1 VWCFR
6 TPGRLAAVWVAFLVV
21 AVFGLMSCTREVSG
35 SSVKSSVDLGSVL
48 LDADEIDDVMGTSGS
63 EVLDEGNA
71 PDDTIDANPPECHG
85 LVYIA
90 GEIEYGATNFTA
102 MRWRIVGA
110 ENVGAV
116 VEMVA
121 QLPSVAKADEFID
134 EQTKAWEG
142 CADEVITT
150 KDKVGTSTTE
160 DRVTAV
166 RGRPHIVISST
177 LPLSSGMPC
186 QHVLQAVSNV
196 ILDVSVCRNNV
207 SDPAE
212 AIASK
217 LADRVQPG

>member
-1 VWCFR
+1 MCRFR
-6 TPGRLAAVWVAFLVV
+6 TSGRLAAVWVAFLVV
-21 AVFGLMSCTREVSG
+21 AAFGLMSCTREVSG
-35 SSVKSSVDLGSVL
+35 SPVKFSVDLGTVL

-71 PDDTIDANPPECHG
+71 PDDTTEVNPPECHG
-85 LVYIA
+85 VVYIA
-90 GEIEYGATNFTA
+90 GEVEYASTNFTA

-134 EQTKAWEG
+134 KQTKAWEG

-150 KDKVGTSTTE
+150 KDKVGTSTTQ

-166 RGRPHIVISST
+166 RARPHTVIAST
-177 LPLSSGMPC
+177 LTLSSGRPC
-186 QHVLQAVSNV
+186 QHVLQAISNV
-196 ILDVSVCRNNV
+196 ILDVDACGNNV
-207 SDPAE
+207 SDQAE

-217 LADRVQPG
+217 LADRVQ